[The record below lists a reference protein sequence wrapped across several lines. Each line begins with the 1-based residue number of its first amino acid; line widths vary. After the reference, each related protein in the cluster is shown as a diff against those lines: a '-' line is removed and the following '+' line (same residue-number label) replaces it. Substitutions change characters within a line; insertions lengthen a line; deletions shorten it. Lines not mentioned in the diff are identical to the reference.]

1 VATLPRR
8 LRRAALGP
16 AGALFRIASKPVG
29 GGAGMA
35 QSALG
40 PLAGRA
46 DVSGS
51 VVMVTG
57 ASSGIGDAAARRLA
71 AEGATVLLVARS
83 VDALGRLAS
92 EIGTAGAGEAI
103 PYPCDLTDLEAI
115 DELCARALA
124 AHGAVDVLV
133 NNAGRSIRRSVDHSG
148 DRFHDFQRTMQLN
161 YFGAIRLILGLL
173 PAMREQRHGQ
183 IVNVSSAGVQV
194 RTPRFSGYIA
204 SKAALEAFSDA
215 VQAETLGDGIR
226 FTTIS
231 MPLVRT
237 PMLSPTRQYEAIPAL
252 TPEEAG
258 RLVAEAVSGRP
269 RRVAPPFAHILSTV
283 DRLSPEA
290 MDAVRN
296 RVYRMFPE

>member
-1 VATLPRR
+1 MDPLPRR

-29 GGAGMA
+29 GGAGITRA
-35 QSALG
+35 ALG
-40 PLAGRA
+40 PFAGSD
-46 DVSGS
+46 DVAGL

-57 ASSGIGDAAARRLA
+57 ASSGIGEAATRRLA
-71 AEGATVLLVARS
+71 AAGATVLLVARS
-83 VDALGRLAS
+83 ADRIERIAA
-92 EIGTAGAGEAI
+92 EAGAAGGGEAI
-103 PYPCDLTDLEAI
+103 AYPCDLSDLEAI

-124 AHGAVDVLV
+124 DHGAVDVLV
-133 NNAGRSIRRSVDHSG
+133 NNAGRSIRRSVDSSG
-148 DRFHDFQRTMQLN
+148 DRFHDFQRPMQLN

-183 IVNVSSAGVQV
+183 IINVSSAGVQM

-237 PMLSPTRQYEAIPAL
+237 PMISPTKQYERIPAL
-252 TPEEAG
+252 TPDEAG
-258 RLVAEAVSGRP
+258 RLVAEAISGRP

-283 DRLSPEA
+283 DRLSPET
-290 MDAVRN
+290 MDTVRN